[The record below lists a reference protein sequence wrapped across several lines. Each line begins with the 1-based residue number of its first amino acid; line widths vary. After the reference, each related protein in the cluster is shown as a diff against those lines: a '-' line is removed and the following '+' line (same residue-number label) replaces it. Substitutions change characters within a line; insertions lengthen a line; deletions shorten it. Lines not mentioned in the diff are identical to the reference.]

1 MILLELYT
9 ESGAVYTANVIHQRI
24 RRTGPDG
31 EVGEWMDYVRLC
43 GGEVGTPLEIYLADG
58 ITEPL
63 ITTPIVKL
71 NHPVVE

>member
-31 EVGEWMDYVRLC
+31 ERGDWCDYRMLV
-43 GGEVGTPLEIYLADG
+43 GGEPGTPLEIYWQDQQ
-58 ITEPL
+58 EPT
-63 ITTPIVKL
+63 ITTNVVKL
-71 NHPVVE
+71 NHANVE